1 MVVAESGWGGDV
13 DVRVVSVD
21 VDRRDVG
28 LEGSQFAN
36 EPVSYFFDKRRR
48 LLFVLSLSVV
58 VTVVTR
64 VVVVSFISFI

>member
-36 EPVSYFFDKRRR
+36 EPVSYFFDNRRR
-48 LLFVLSLSVV
+48 LLLLLLVV
-58 VTVVTR
+58 VMVT
-64 VVVVSFISFI
+64 VVVSFISFI

>member
-1 MVVAESGWGGDV
+1 MIVVAESGCGGDV

-28 LEGSQFAN
+28 FEGSQFAK

-48 LLFVLSLSVV
+48 LLFLVVVV
-58 VTVVTR
+58 VTVVT
-64 VVVVSFISFI
+64 VVSFI